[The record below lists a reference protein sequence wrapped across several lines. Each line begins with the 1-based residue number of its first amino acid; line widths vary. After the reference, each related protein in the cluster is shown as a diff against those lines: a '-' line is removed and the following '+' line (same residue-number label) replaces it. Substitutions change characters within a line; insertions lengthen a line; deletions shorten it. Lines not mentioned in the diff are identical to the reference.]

1 MVMSG
6 DTNLAVAT
14 TTTSHRRSTEKENHG
29 NTNDTSS
36 RDDVIILL
44 DELDEEIIHAE
55 ETDLMFKYYKEL
67 KEKVR
72 CETRGQHV
80 GKFHEMINSTHGKGT
95 TGGTITSQ
103 KEGLRKIRKPSPRQ
117 QKQKDRTSKS
127 SNGVV
132 NDDAVPMQNSE
143 SISIAQKSARRQG
156 GNRKSRPGRR
166 PRLRLYDN
174 IPTNGNGSAVLRNS
188 FEMIHDLQLVQAT
201 ILLPRIYSNPKATST
216 TATKNINTNKSTGS
230 NVAIT
235 EWKKN
240 ELERYLYTKFWKTC
254 LLHDRVY
261 CRSYHPHDN
270 DDDMQKNFYWK
281 HFHIQLQSANMNS
294 WRCIVTG
301 YRTMVNDVLLFLQ
314 QLKLLSHHRNS
325 NENKSASTASS
336 ALSTL

>member
-29 NTNDTSS
+29 NTNDAS
-36 RDDVIILL
+36 RDVYVTILL

-72 CETRGQHV
+72 WETRGQHD
-80 GKFHEMINSTHGKGT
+80 GKFHEMINSTYGKGT
-95 TGGTITSQ
+95 TGSTVASQ

-117 QKQKDRTSKS
+117 QKKKGRTSKS
-127 SNGVV
+127 SDSVAT
-132 NDDAVPMQNSE
+132 DDATPMQNSE
-143 SISIAQKSARRQG
+143 SMSIAPKSSHRQG
-156 GNRKSRPGRR
+156 GSRQSRLGRR

-174 IPTNGNGSAVLRNS
+174 TPTNGNGSAVLSNS
-188 FEMIHDLQLVQAT
+188 FEVIHDIQLVQAT
-201 ILLPRIYSNPKATST
+201 ILLPRIYSNPKTTST
-216 TATKNINTNKSTGS
+216 SATKNTNNNKDSD
-230 NVAIT
+230 VVIT
-235 EWKKN
+235 EWKKS

-254 LLHDRVY
+254 LGHNRIY
-261 CRSYHPHDN
+261 CRSYHPDDN
-270 DDDMQKNFYWK
+270 DDDDMRKNFYWK

-314 QLKLLSHHRNS
+314 QLKLLTHDRNA
-325 NENKSASTASS
+325 NEKKSATTTSS